1 MNLYELNA
9 EIENFEFEF
18 DEETGEITNLSDLD
32 NLNLMRDEKIE
43 NLALYIKNI
52 NAEKQAIKDE
62 IERLQKRLK
71 AKDTKEKGLKS
82 YLDQIL
88 DGNKFETSKVD
99 IRYRKSK
106 TVKIKDDK
114 SFVEFAKENGLSE
127 LVTIKHDEKPNKA
140 NIKKYL
146 KDYDLPYCSIVE
158 KKNMSIK

>member
-1 MNLYELNA
+1 MNLYELNV

-18 DEETGEITNLSDLD
+18 DEETWEIINLSDLD

-82 YLDQIL
+82 YLNQIL

-106 TVKIKDDK
+106 TVEIKDDK
-114 SFVEFAKENGLSE
+114 SFVEYAKEHGLNE
-127 LVTIKHDEKPNKA
+127 LITIKHDEKPNKA
-140 NIKKYL
+140 NIKKVL
-146 KDYDLPYCSIVE
+146 KDYDLPYCHIVE